1 MKQRLAVTTSTL
13 TEVGLHATRR
23 HVRAPEENGK
33 SLVLPN
39 HPGQLPRLKKEE
51 EIYVKLWKKTHPEEQ
66 PPSPRRFPATFR
78 SLLPRGAASDPV
90 SEVNHRTWIP
100 FGTLSSAPRV

>member
-1 MKQRLAVTTSTL
+1 VLVVPIAGIRMKQRLAVTTSTL
-13 TEVGLHATRR
+13 TELGLHATRR

-51 EIYVKLWKKTHPEEQ
+51 EIYAKLWKKTHPEEQ

-78 SLLPRGAASDPV
+78 SLLPEIDLVAISFMCGRLMS
-90 SEVNHRTWIP
+90 
-100 FGTLSSAPRV
+100 